1 MHPGIHAA
9 ANPDKP
15 AYIMASNG
23 QVVSYGELNDAS
35 NQGAQLFRSLG
46 LGLGDTIAIFMENNP
61 EYLQICWAAH
71 RAGLYYTCISSYLTA
86 EEVDYI
92 VGDCGAKVFITS
104 RAKADVAAELVA
116 MMPNVGVRLMVGE
129 VIEGYRSYDEAI
141 AAQPEDPIADEYEGA
156 DMLYSSGTTGRPK
169 GIRKPIKGDPLG
181 TPQSPVDVGGTL
193 YGVNEQSIY
202 LSPAPLYHSAPLRF
216 NMGLL
221 KKGGTCIV
229 MERFDPE
236 AALALIERYQVSH
249 SQWVPTMFVRMLK
262 LPPEVRGRYDL
273 STHKVAVHAAAPCPV
288 EIKQQMIDW
297 WGPILHEYYA
307 GTEGN
312 GFCAIDSK
320 DWLAHRGSV
329 GRALFGIV
337 HILDENGAEQPTGTP
352 GAIYFADGPEFT
364 YYNDPERTAESR
376 NDRGW
381 STLGDVG
388 YQDED
393 GYLYLT
399 DRQSFMII
407 SGGVNIYPQEIE
419 NLLVG
424 HPKIMDVA
432 VVGVPDPEFG
442 EAVKAVV
449 QPIDPGQAGP
459 DLEEEILA
467 YSREHLSHI
476 KCPRSVD
483 FEAQL
488 PRHENG
494 KLYKRLIKDRYWGRH
509 DTRIV

>member
-9 ANPDKP
+9 ATPDKA
-15 AYIMASNG
+15 AYIMASSG
-23 QVVSYGELNDAS
+23 QVITYSELNDTS
-35 NQGAQLFRSLG
+35 NRGAQLFRSLG
-46 LGLGDTIAIFMENNP
+46 LGLGDNIAIYMENNAA
-61 EYLQICWAAH
+61 YLQICWAAH

-86 EEVDYI
+86 EEVAFI
-92 VGDCGAKVFITS
+92 VADCEAKVFITS
-104 RAKADVAAELVA
+104 QAKEDVAGELTNL
-116 MMPNVGVRLMVGE
+116 MPGVETHLMVGGT
-129 VIEGYRSYDEAI
+129 IAGYQSYDHETAR
-141 AAQPEDPIADEYEGA
+141 QPSAPIADEYEGS

-169 GIRKPIKGDPLG
+169 GIKLPIDGAPLG
-181 TPQSPVDVGGTL
+181 TQRSPIDVLGTV
-193 YGVNEQSIY
+193 YGANETSIY
-202 LSPAPLYHSAPLRF
+202 LSPAPLYHAAPLRF
-216 NMGLL
+216 NMGML

-236 AALALIERYQVSH
+236 NALALIEKYVVTH

-262 LPPEVRGRYDL
+262 MPAEAREKYDL
-273 STHKVAVHAAAPCPV
+273 SSLKIAIHAAAPCPV
-288 EIKQQMIDW
+288 DIKRQMIDW
-297 WGPILHEYYA
+297 WGPVLFEYYA

-312 GFCAIDSK
+312 GFCAINSEP
-320 DWLAHRGSV
+320 WLAHPGSV
-329 GRALFGIV
+329 GRAMFGVV
-337 HILDENGAEQPTGTP
+337 HIMDDDGVEQSTRNPGT
-352 GAIYFADGPEFT
+352 IYFSDGPEFT
-364 YYNDPERTAESR
+364 YHNDPERTAESR
-376 NDRGW
+376 NDKGW

-388 YQDED
+388 YQDEE

-432 VVGVPDPEFG
+432 VVGVPDPDFG

-449 QPIDPGQAGP
+449 QPVDPNHAGS
-459 DLEEEILA
+459 DLEAEILSYA
-467 YSREHLSHI
+467 REHLSSV

-483 FEAQL
+483 FEVQL
-488 PRHENG
+488 PRHDNG